1 MRSAALITGRALQFS
16 IQSPFYLIFAL
27 TQPLIWLLL
36 FGSLFAPA
44 MADLSGDLQGKGYIA
59 YIAPGIAVMSAAMSA
74 SFAGIQVLS
83 DLQRG
88 AMNRLFFSPAS
99 DVAIVCAPLLHA
111 GLVSGVQA
119 AVLITV
125 GLVAG
130 GAGVSMPA
138 IAATTVIG
146 FLLGVGFSGVS
157 VAVAL
162 HFRQIQA
169 IIGTMN
175 FLTLPLTFLSSV
187 LISHA
192 AMPGWMILAAYAN
205 PIDWGASLA
214 RFANGGELSNLA
226 LVRNM
231 ALLGAFSLAACT
243 LSVVTLR
250 RYRQSF

>member
-1 MRSAALITGRALQFS
+1 MQSAALITGRALKFS
-16 IQSPFYLIFAL
+16 IQSPFYLIFSLA
-27 TQPLIWLLL
+27 QPLIWLLL

-44 MADLSGDLQGKGYIA
+44 MASLSGEQGTGYIA
-59 YIAPGIAVMSAAMSA
+59 YIAPGIAVMSAAMGA

-99 DVAIVCAPLLHA
+99 DIAIVCAPLLHA
-111 GLVSGVQA
+111 GIVSGVQA

-130 GAGVSMPA
+130 GTGVSLPA

-146 FLLGVGFSGVS
+146 FLLGVGFSGLS

-192 AMPGWMILAAYAN
+192 TMPGWMAIVAYAN

-214 RFANGGELSNLA
+214 RFANGSPLSELA
-226 LVRNM
+226 LARNSVFLFLF
-231 ALLGAFSLAACT
+231 ALAACA
-243 LSVVTLR
+243 LSVFTLR

>member
-16 IQSPFYLIFAL
+16 IQSPFYLIFSLA
-27 TQPLIWLLL
+27 QPLIWLLL

-44 MADLSGDLQGKGYIA
+44 MASLSGDLQGAGYIA
-59 YIAPGIAVMSAAMSA
+59 YIAPGIAVMSAAMGA

-99 DVAIVCAPLLHA
+99 DVAIACAPLLHA

-130 GAGVSMPA
+130 GAGVSISA
-138 IAATTVIG
+138 ITATTVIG
-146 FLLGVGFSGVS
+146 FLLGVGFSGLS

-192 AMPGWMILAAYAN
+192 AMPDWMAVVAWIN

-214 RFANGGELSNLA
+214 RSANGTALSEVA
-226 LVRNM
+226 LIRNM
-231 ALLGAFSLAACT
+231 VLLSAFALAACA
-243 LSVVTLR
+243 LSVFTLR

>member
-1 MRSAALITGRALQFS
+1 MQSAALMTTRALRFS

-36 FGSLFAPA
+36 FGSLFAPMMGGSA
-44 MADLSGDLQGKGYIA
+44 GAGGYGYIA

-74 SFAGIQVLS
+74 SYAGIQVLS

-99 DVAIVCAPLLHA
+99 DVAIACSPLIHA
-111 GLVSGVQA
+111 GLISSAQA
-119 AVLITV
+119 AILLDVGRVIGAGDISAVSILVTAVAGFFV
-125 GLVAG
+125 GLGFAG
-130 GAGVSMPA
+130 
-138 IAATTVIG
+138 
-146 FLLGVGFSGVS
+146 LS

-162 HFRQIQA
+162 HFRQIQV

-187 LISHA
+187 LVSHG
-192 AMPGWMILAAYAN
+192 AMPWWMKAIAYAN
-205 PIDWGASLA
+205 PIDWCASLA
-214 RFANGGELSNLA
+214 RVSLGMPMTEASILRNVA
-226 LVRNM
+226 LV
-231 ALLGAFSLAACT
+231 LGFAGVACA
-243 LSVVTLR
+243 LSVYTLR

>member
-1 MRSAALITGRALQFS
+1 MHSAALITTRALRFS

-27 TQPLIWLLL
+27 TQPLVWLLL
-36 FGSLFAPA
+36 FGSLFAPL
-44 MADLSGDLQGKGYIA
+44 MSGVTGNDGYSYIA
-59 YIAPGIAVMSAAMSA
+59 FIAPGIAVMSAAMGA

-99 DVAIVCAPLLHA
+99 DVAIACSPLIHA
-111 GLVSGVQA
+111 GLISSIQA
-119 AVLITV
+119 AVLLVV
-125 GLVAG
+125 GRIAGAEALPASAILVT
-130 GAGVSMPA
+130 
-138 IAATTVIG
+138 AAMG
-146 FLLGVGFSGVS
+146 FLVGVGFSGLS

-162 HFRQIQA
+162 HFRQIQI

-187 LISHA
+187 LVSHA
-192 AMPGWMILAAYAN
+192 SMPWWMTIIAYAN

-214 RFANGGELSNLA
+214 RASLGLPIGTPAIVGNCLLMLAFAGT
-226 LVRNM
+226 
-231 ALLGAFSLAACT
+231 ACA
-243 LSVVTLR
+243 LSVFTLR

>member
-1 MRSAALITGRALQFS
+1 MQSATLITTRALRFS

-36 FGSLFAPA
+36 FGSLFAPL
-44 MADLSGDLQGKGYIA
+44 MGRVTGTGGYGYIA

-74 SFAGIQVLS
+74 SYAGIQVLS

-99 DVAIVCAPLLHA
+99 DVAIACSPLIHA
-111 GLVSGVQA
+111 GLVSSVQA
-119 AVLITV
+119 AVLLVV
-125 GLVAG
+125 GRIAGAEVVPISAVLVTA
-130 GAGVSMPA
+130 GAG
-138 IAATTVIG
+138 
-146 FLLGVGFSGVS
+146 FLVGVGFSGLS

-162 HFRQIQA
+162 HFRQIQV

-187 LISHA
+187 LVSHA
-192 AMPGWMILAAYAN
+192 SMPWWMTIIAYAN

-214 RFANGGELSNLA
+214 RATLGMPMAASVIIRNVLLVVAFAGS
-226 LVRNM
+226 
-231 ALLGAFSLAACT
+231 ACA
-243 LSVVTLR
+243 LSVFTLR

>member
-1 MRSAALITGRALQFS
+1 MRTAALITTRAIRFS

-36 FGSLFAPA
+36 FGSLFAPVMGRLA
-44 MADLSGDLQGKGYIA
+44 GTGGYGYIA

-74 SFAGIQVLS
+74 SYAGIQVLS

-99 DVAIVCAPLLHA
+99 DVAIACSPLIHA
-111 GLVSGVQA
+111 GLISSVQA
-119 AVLITV
+119 AVLLIV
-125 GLVAG
+125 GRVV
-130 GAGVSMPA
+130 GAGDVSPVSVLVT
-138 IAATTVIG
+138 AAAG
-146 FLLGVGFSGVS
+146 FLVGVGFSGLS

-162 HFRQIQA
+162 HFRQIQV

-187 LISHA
+187 LVSHGT
-192 AMPGWMILAAYAN
+192 MPWWMTIIAYAN

-214 RFANGGELSNLA
+214 RASLGMAMTEMSI
-226 LVRNM
+226 VRNV
-231 ALLGAFSLAACT
+231 LLVLGFAGVACA
-243 LSVVTLR
+243 LSVHTLR